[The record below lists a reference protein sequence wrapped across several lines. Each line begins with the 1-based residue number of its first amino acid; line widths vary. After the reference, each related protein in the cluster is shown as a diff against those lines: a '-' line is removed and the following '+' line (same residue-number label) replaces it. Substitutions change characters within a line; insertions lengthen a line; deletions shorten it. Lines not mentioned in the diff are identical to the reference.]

1 MTDPGTLPPRI
12 DRMNFPRAHMG
23 DQTVSSELLTAS
35 RIGDGSQAER
45 LFVTVYDELRQI
57 AAAFLR
63 REAAGHTLQ
72 PTALVHEAYLKLVD
86 QTRASWTDQNHF
98 LAVASEAIRRIL
110 VDHAR
115 RRGAAKRGGGWE
127 RITLSEPD
135 DLGSRQPVDLLA
147 LDDALAELAR
157 LHPRQAEIV
166 KLKFFGGLTGD
177 QIADVLRI
185 DRATVVRDWT
195 TARAWLLAQLAEAGP

>member
-1 MTDPGTLPPRI
+1 
-12 DRMNFPRAHMG
+12 MG

-115 RRGAAKRGGGWE
+115 RRDAAKRGGDWE

-135 DLGSRQPVDLLA
+135 DLGSRQPVDLLD
-147 LDDALAELAR
+147 LDDALTELAR
-157 LHPRQAEIV
+157 LHPRQAEVV

-195 TARAWLLAQLAEAGP
+195 IARAWLLAQLAEAGP